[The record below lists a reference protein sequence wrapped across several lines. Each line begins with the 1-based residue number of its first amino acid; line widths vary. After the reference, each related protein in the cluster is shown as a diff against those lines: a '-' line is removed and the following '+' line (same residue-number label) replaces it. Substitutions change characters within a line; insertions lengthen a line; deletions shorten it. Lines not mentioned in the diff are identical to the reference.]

1 MQCLLLIIYPC
12 RSLFLNNAC
21 SLIIIFNQNNFP
33 SLLQQHLFSSAV
45 IQQDNP
51 FQKDNNLIPPCIF
64 PVPEAVLL
72 IYMDFSFKLG
82 IVCTHWGR
90 WWTLWSLWARLCCG
104 PADGRR
110 AGPGHRCVCRR
121 PRGRAAQTAL
131 WTAPDRCGTAPGT
144 AGSGR
149 AGSWGYWCCPSNS
162 WSDAQSEGHKPCTG
176 HDTHVI
182 HSMDV

>member
-1 MQCLLLIIYPC
+1 MHVPSSS
-12 RSLFLNNAC
+12 SLSKMTFPLSCNNI
-21 SLIIIFNQNNFP
+21 S
-33 SLLQQHLFSSAV
+33 SLLQWSNKTIRSRRTKIKSRPAFFL
-45 IQQDNP
+45 
-51 FQKDNNLIPPCIF
+51 FQKPFYLYTWKEKMISATQI
-64 PVPEAVLL
+64 
-72 IYMDFSFKLG
+72 G
-82 IVCTHWGR
+82 IVRTHWGR

-110 AGPGHRCVCRR
+110 AGPGRRCVCRR

-149 AGSWGYWCCPSNS
+149 VGSWGYWCCPSNS
-162 WSDAQSEGHKPCTG
+162 WSDAQSEGHKSCTG
-176 HDTHVI
+176 HDTHAI